1 MFLFPVS
8 SISGAI
14 LDNITQFLSNYN
26 LEKDTD
32 RFSGKCNVVENRS
45 WWMRDNFCSITP
57 ETGKLK
63 QTIDSSGF
71 CKEHT

>member
-1 MFLFPVS
+1 MSFPLDCQDFFIHLLSGLVKYFFYMFLFPVS

-45 WWMRDNFCSITP
+45 WWMRDNF
-57 ETGKLK
+57 
-63 QTIDSSGF
+63 
-71 CKEHT
+71 